1 MSDNV
6 TLFPNLMQPVVALKT
21 YAPLSVKFWENQGTA
36 LEGMKEFSDGWF
48 ARRHKTTQA
57 GIEAVK
63 RMGDAT
69 THFDIMREY
78 QSWFTGAMEA
88 FAEDSKACQQHLMRT
103 GFQLTPKSEA
113 RQGDERRTG

>member
-21 YAPLSVKFWENQGTA
+21 YAPLSLKFWENQGTA

-57 GIEAVK
+57 GIEAVLRK
-63 RMGDAT
+63 LTQR
-69 THFDIMREY
+69 
-78 QSWFTGAMEA
+78 
-88 FAEDSKACQQHLMRT
+88 SKAKDAIA
-103 GFQLTPKSEA
+103 PSASAEPAK
-113 RQGDERRTG
+113 

>member
-1 MSDNV
+1 
-6 TLFPNLMQPVVALKT
+6 
-21 YAPLSVKFWENQGTA
+21 
-36 LEGMKEFSDGWF
+36 
-48 ARRHKTTQA
+48 
-57 GIEAVK
+57 
-63 RMGDAT
+63 
-69 THFDIMREY
+69 MREY

>member
-21 YAPLSVKFWENQGTA
+21 YAPLSLKFWENQGTA

-69 THFDIMREY
+69 THFDIVREY
-78 QSWFTGAMEA
+78 QSWFTGA
-88 FAEDSKACQQHLMRT
+88 
-103 GFQLTPKSEA
+103 
-113 RQGDERRTG
+113 